1 MDTRSDTRRYIQI
14 AFFYTYSY
22 LKNDRGEETHTVVL
36 CASRSFLRFDMPAC
50 SEAKSLEV
58 AAVAAG
64 VWTMLSDQIL
74 DVRVVVA
81 IILYMQHTIHL
92 INLINLYISKAA
104 QTSETENV

>member
-1 MDTRSDTRRYIQI
+1 MT
-14 AFFYTYSY
+14 
-22 LKNDRGEETHTVVL
+22 EEKKHIL
-36 CASRSFLRFDMPAC
+36 CASRSFLRFDMTAC
-50 SEAKSLEV
+50 SEAKGLEA